1 MRDKKVNIV
10 PQEERT
16 LARGILPWHVSLI
29 AIGGIIGSCYF
40 LGSGYTIKEIGPAII
55 FAYMIGGVVIY
66 AVMQSFGELLVNVPR
81 RGSFVSY
88 AKEFIGESFACGVG
102 WAYWINWVGYVP
114 AEAVACGIIMNTFVP
129 GNIVLYSI
137 VALLLITL
145 VNLYHVSWFGYIESI
160 LSILKIAA
168 IGLFSICALLIILGI
183 IGGEP
188 IGFSILYN
196 PEVGWYRSLFPH
208 GSWVV
213 VTTMVMILV
222 NFQGS
227 EIVGLAASET
237 LDPEK
242 NIPLACKRV
251 AYRIILIY
259 IIPLMLLVMILPYQ
273 DATLEDSVFS
283 MALAM
288 YGLKWAAGF
297 FSVIVMVAA
306 FSCAN
311 SGVYGTARALY
322 GLASEGLAPKVFM
335 RLNKYN
341 VPQVATIFTIVP
353 MWLFI
358 PMAYYFGEGALY
370 TMILG
375 MAGFTG
381 TVCWGGI
388 IASQLV
394 MRRKLKQRGYDAN
407 KVLKA
412 KVQLFPILPLIGLF
426 VIIVGLLF
434 MAFQPD
440 LLSAFI
446 FSVVWTAGPMIIY
459 KVLKTLGKVKA
470 VRTLASDEVAF
481 DDKFPPLK
489 EIQ

>member
-1 MRDKKVNIV
+1 MSDKKTCVC
-10 PQEERT
+10 PPEERT
-16 LARGILPWHVSLI
+16 LQRGIHPWHVSLI

-40 LGSGYTIKEIGPAII
+40 LGSGYTINEIGPSIVV
-55 FAYMIGGVVIY
+55 AYLIGGLVIY

-88 AKEFIGESFACGVG
+88 AKEFIGESFACGAG
-102 WAYWINWVGYVP
+102 WAYWINWVGYIP

-129 GNIVLYSI
+129 GNVVIYSAA
-137 VALLLITL
+137 ALLLITI
-145 VNLYHVSWFGYIESI
+145 VNLYHVTWFGHIESI
-160 LSILKIAA
+160 LSIMKIAA
-168 IGLFSICALLIILGI
+168 IAIFSICAVLIIFGV

-188 IGFSILYN
+188 IGLSILYN

-208 GSWVV
+208 GSWIVI
-213 VTTMVMILV
+213 TTMVMILV

-227 EIVGLAASET
+227 EIVGLSAAET
-237 LDPEK
+237 QDPDR

-259 IIPLMLLVMILPYQ
+259 IIPLALLVTILPYQ
-273 DATLEDSVFS
+273 DANLDDSVFS
-283 MALAM
+283 LALAT

-297 FSVIVMVAA
+297 FSVIVMIAA

-311 SGVYGTARALY
+311 SGVYGTVRALY
-322 GLASEGLAPKVFM
+322 GLASEGLAPKVFL
-335 RLNKYN
+335 RLNRYN

-353 MWLFI
+353 TWLFI
-358 PMAYYFGEGALY
+358 PFAYYFGEGAFY

-388 IASQLV
+388 IAAQLI
-394 MRRKLKQRGYDAN
+394 MRRKLKKRGYDPN
-407 KVLKA
+407 EVLRA
-412 KVQLFPILPLIGLF
+412 KTQLHPFLPGLGLF
-426 VIIVGLLF
+426 VIVVALLF

-440 LLSAFI
+440 LFSAFI
-446 FSVVWTAGPMIIY
+446 FSVAWTVGPMVIY
-459 KVLKTLGKVKA
+459 KVLKTMGKTRA
-470 VRTLASDEVAF
+470 VRTLAADEVAF
-481 DDKFPPLK
+481 DDKFPPLNEAK
-489 EIQ
+489 

>member
-1 MRDKKVNIV
+1 MSDKNTTTAL
-10 PQEERT
+10 PEERT
-16 LARGILPWHVSLI
+16 LQRGIMPWHVSLI

-40 LGSGYTIKEIGPAII
+40 LGSGYTIKEIGPAIVV
-55 FAYMIGGVVIY
+55 AYAIGGLVIY
-66 AVMQSFGELLVNVPR
+66 AVMQCFGELLVNVPR

-88 AKEFIGESFACGVG
+88 AKEFIGESFACGAG

-129 GNIVLYSI
+129 GSILIYSI
-137 VALLLITL
+137 AALGLITL
-145 VNLYHVSWFGYIESI
+145 VNLYHVTWFGHIESI
-160 LSILKIAA
+160 LSLMKIAA
-168 IGLFSICALLIILGI
+168 IALFSVCAVLIIFGV

-188 IGFSILYN
+188 IGLSIIYN
-196 PEVGWYRSLFPH
+196 PEVGWYKSLFPN
-208 GSWVV
+208 GSWIV

-227 EIVGLAASET
+227 EIVGLSAAET
-237 LDPEK
+237 QNPEK

-259 IIPLMLLVMILPYQ
+259 IVPLALLVMILPYEN
-273 DATLEDSVFS
+273 ANLEDSVFS
-283 MALAM
+283 MALAA
-288 YGLKWAAGF
+288 YGMRWAAGF

-311 SGVYGTARALY
+311 SGVYGTVRALY
-322 GLASEGLAPKVFM
+322 GLASEGLAPKAFL
-335 RLNKYN
+335 RLNRYN
-341 VPQVATIFTIVP
+341 VPQIATIFTIVP

-358 PMAYYFGEGALY
+358 PMAYYFGEGAFY

-388 IASQLV
+388 IAAQMI
-394 MRRKLKQRGYDAN
+394 MRRKLKQRGYDPN
-407 KVLKA
+407 EVLTVKT
-412 KVQLFPILPLIGLF
+412 QLYPILPALGLF
-426 VIIVGLLF
+426 VIVAGLLF
-434 MAFQPD
+434 MAFQAD

-446 FSVVWTAGPMIIY
+446 FSVAWTAGPMIIY
-459 KVLKTLGKVKA
+459 KLLKTMGKTRA
-470 VRTLASDEVAF
+470 VRSLGADEVAF
-481 DDKFPPLK
+481 DDKFPQK
-489 EIQ
+489 